1 MPLSALGEASRVRLV
16 RQMPDAPAVVR
27 PYCHEFAA
35 VLKRLLLRYASRLSG
50 SEGRKSGFGPP
61 GDQGQPGQALAAAME
76 RLARKLAVIEAA
88 GVLR

>member
-1 MPLSALGEASRVRLV
+1 MQQRRFG
-16 RQMPDAPAVVR
+16 
-27 PYCHEFAA
+27 
-35 VLKRLLLRYASRLSG
+35 VLKTIVSRTLYSQLTSIKTDVILAHASRLSG
-50 SEGRKSGFGPP
+50 SEGRESGFGSP